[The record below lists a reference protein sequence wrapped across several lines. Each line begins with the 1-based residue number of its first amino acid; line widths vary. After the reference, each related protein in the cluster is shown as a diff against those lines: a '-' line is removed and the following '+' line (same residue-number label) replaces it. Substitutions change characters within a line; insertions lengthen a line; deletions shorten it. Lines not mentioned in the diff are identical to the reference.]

1 MAKGRKSGDKKRR
14 TRGHVIADLAVNHVQ
29 RHVLLA
35 GYTMQMIA
43 TTMAWMKS
51 SERSGPAGKWNPG

>member
-1 MAKGRKSGDKKRR
+1 LARVRKSGGTKRR

-35 GYTMQMIA
+35 GYTMQAILNDYGLE
-43 TTMAWMKS
+43 TAWEKG
-51 SERSGPAGKWNPG
+51 EQQDA